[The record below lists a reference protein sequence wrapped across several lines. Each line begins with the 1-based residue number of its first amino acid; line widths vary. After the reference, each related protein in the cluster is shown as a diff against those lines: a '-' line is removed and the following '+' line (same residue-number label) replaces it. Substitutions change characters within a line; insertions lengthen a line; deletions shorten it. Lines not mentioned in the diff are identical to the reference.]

1 MTSQQRSNKTQLS
14 SPQLASC
21 LDLTRNSSNKIQ
33 RDGWSSSLAQLQNV
47 YPGPSAY
54 KISQNKFYPRSFHC
68 KSQDHNCFPGTLS
81 DFTNFSP
88 VQHRLP
94 YMKNNFDF
102 PQFPQTHDSSNRLL
116 QQYTASPHKRRY
128 SESGATSANDANTQR
143 SRHFSDSSSR
153 TRYLHPVANG
163 NFRESQ
169 VPAHYLNQIQ
179 HINHLEQMYEVGNRR
194 RLDSPS
200 VSVSISMSSLS
211 SSTSSEASSNES
223 DNEETQGSSNTKSNK
238 KHRPLST
245 QISHN
250 TYEHGT
256 RALRQSVSNSHPFLV
271 PQLPQCIQNIILQHH
286 WHLTRAPNLPDA
298 KEKHLKK
305 LSKHIML
312 PDDPED
318 PAAFTLTPELTRPP
332 RKPWCSSKPIPK
344 IVGTFA
350 FLMTCGIIAAILYV
364 NCK

>member
-1 MTSQQRSNKTQLS
+1 
-14 SPQLASC
+14 
-21 LDLTRNSSNKIQ
+21 
-33 RDGWSSSLAQLQNV
+33 
-47 YPGPSAY
+47 
-54 KISQNKFYPRSFHC
+54 
-68 KSQDHNCFPGTLS
+68 
-81 DFTNFSP
+81 
-88 VQHRLP
+88 
-94 YMKNNFDF
+94 MKNNFEF
-102 PQFPQTHDSSNRLL
+102 PQFSQTHDSNNRLL
-116 QQYTASPHKRRY
+116 QQYTASPYKRRN
-128 SESGATSANDANTQR
+128 SESCATSANDENAQR
-143 SRHFSDSSSR
+143 LRHFSDSSPR
-153 TRYLHPVANG
+153 TKYPHPVTNG

-179 HINHLEQMYEVGNRR
+179 HINHLEQMYEVGHRR

-211 SSTSSEASSNES
+211 DTSSEASSNES
-223 DNEETQGSSNTKSNK
+223 DNEEIQGAASNAKSNK

-286 WHLTRAPNLPDA
+286 WHLTSAPTLPDA
-298 KEKHLKK
+298 KEKHFKK